1 MTPMVFG
8 TGFFSIRGEKVI
20 LDADLAAI
28 YGVATKVLNQAVKR
42 NADKFPADFMFRL
55 TAQEFTDL
63 KSQIVTSSS
72 GGNRSQSVTGS
83 QNHRDPRFRP
93 NAFTEHG
100 AISPTKS
107 LRRPASCGIECHR

>member
-1 MTPMVFG
+1 MMEDIAIYDADGVRDRIFT
-8 TGFFSIRGEKVI
+8 IRGKKVI

-55 TAQEFTDL
+55 TAQEVTNL

-83 QNHRDPRFRP
+83 
-93 NAFTEHG
+93 G
-100 AISPTKS
+100 
-107 LRRPASCGIECHR
+107 LRGQPSR